1 MSGGFHSRARSINT
15 ISPTRILH
23 NVVFPKRAPIKPP
36 PLRPSNPALNP
47 ILTDPIH
54 STLIYL
60 LLKLKTQLA
69 CRIHRPSH
77 AVYINSWCYTG
88 RFFRRS
94 S

>member
-1 MSGGFHSRARSINT
+1 MSGRFHSRARSINT

-23 NVVFPKRAPIKPP
+23 DVVFPNAR
-36 PLRPSNPALNP
+36 RSTPALDP

-69 CRIHRPSH
+69 YRIHKPSR
-77 AVYINSWCYTG
+77 AVYINSLCYTG
-88 RFFRRS
+88 RFFRRYS
-94 S
+94 